1 MKWNIAAKEQG
12 NNFGLAKMDLKTQ
25 FLPFIRT
32 QVRFF
37 HPVASLQKPD
47 DVRVI
52 SKWVGWATLKVKTEI
67 SWNP

>member
-52 SKWVGWATLKVKTEI
+52 SKWVG
-67 SWNP
+67 